1 MNKYKNKKV
10 EFECIVFDSEMELK
24 FYKYLLTK
32 YSKEEIV
39 LQPKFLLQESFR
51 DNQGILQRKIE
62 YIADFMILD
71 TKEVID
77 VKGFQD
83 QKFPIKKKLFLYKFR
98 EYTLKLLTAAP
109 KYTGKEWIE
118 LDELKKVRK
127 GRKNNGC

>member
-1 MNKYKNKKV
+1 MTKYKNKKI
-10 EFECIVFDSEMELK
+10 EFEGIMFDSEMELN

-32 YSKEEIV
+32 YKKEEIV

-51 DNQGILQRKIE
+51 DNQGMLQRKIE
-62 YIADFMILD
+62 YIADFMILN

-77 VKGFQD
+77 IKGFQD
-83 QKFPIKKKLFLYKFR
+83 QKFPIKKKLFLYKYR
-98 EYTLKLLTAAP
+98 DYTLKLITKAP

-127 GRKNNGC
+127 GRKNNG